1 VVFEI
6 SPSENFS
13 PPPRTLT
20 TTTRSYPQLCDVSAL
35 ALLSPKTS
43 RFVGLTTYR
52 CRVRFRG
59 PTVEYSLYYY
69 IRYISKPRIGLYI
82 SNAALKA
89 LLLKILGNYKVR
101 IRDSCVKGK
110 L

>member
-6 SPSENFS
+6 SLSENFS

-59 PTVEYSLYYY
+59 LNRENNSNKEDKSREGSR
-69 IRYISKPRIGLYI
+69 IDRENNSK
-82 SNAALKA
+82 N
-89 LLLKILGNYKVR
+89 
-101 IRDSCVKGK
+101 KGD
-110 L
+110 

>member
-1 VVFEI
+1 MVFEI

-13 PPPRTLT
+13 PPPITLT

-59 PTVEYSLYYY
+59 PDCGYY
-69 IRYISKPRIGLYI
+69 IIIKTNSNLAIYLLIIAIRYNLLYNI
-82 SNAALKA
+82 TF
-89 LLLKILGNYKVR
+89 IYK
-101 IRDSCVKGK
+101 
-110 L
+110 